1 MQHMNNQLDFLYQ
14 RSSVAARNLVAPGPD
29 DAQLEALLNAAL
41 RVPDHGR
48 QTPWRLLLLRG
59 QQRPQ
64 LAEALAS
71 LHQRLEPDAP
81 PAVFDKDRERFDGA
95 PLIVVVIAN
104 RREQRPTVPVQEHL
118 LSAGSIAYNL
128 LLGAQALGFGAQWL
142 TGWAAYDR
150 EAAVLL
156 GLSDDE
162 CVIGFVHIGTAQ
174 TERIERK
181 RPQLQDVVSE
191 WQAP

>member
-1 MQHMNNQLDFLYQ
+1 MQHMNSKLDFLRQ

-48 QTPWRLLLLRG
+48 LTPWRLLLLRG
-59 QQRPQ
+59 PQRAQ
-64 LAEALAS
+64 LAEALAT
-71 LHQRLEPDAP
+71 LHQRLEPDSP
-81 PAVFDKDRERFDGA
+81 QAVFDKDRERFDGA
-95 PLIVVVIAN
+95 PLIVVVIGN
-104 RREQRPTVPVQEHL
+104 RRERRPTVPVQEQL
-118 LSAGSIAYNL
+118 LSAGCIAHNL

-150 EAAVLL
+150 EAAGLFGL
-156 GLSDDE
+156 GDDE

-174 TERIERK
+174 DERMERK
-181 RPQLQDVVSE
+181 RPSLQDVVSE

>member
-14 RSSVAARNLVAPGPD
+14 RSSVAARNLIAPGPD

-59 QQRPQ
+59 PQRAQ
-64 LAEALAS
+64 LAESLAT
-71 LHQRLEPDAP
+71 LHQQLEPDSP

-95 PLIVVVIAN
+95 PLIIVVIAN

-118 LSAGSIAYNL
+118 LSAGCIAYNL

-150 EAAVLL
+150 GAAALL
-156 GLSDDE
+156 GLDDDE
-162 CVIGFVHIGTAQ
+162 CVIGFVHMGTVQ
-174 TERIERK
+174 GERMERK
-181 RPQLQDVVSE
+181 RPELEDVVSE